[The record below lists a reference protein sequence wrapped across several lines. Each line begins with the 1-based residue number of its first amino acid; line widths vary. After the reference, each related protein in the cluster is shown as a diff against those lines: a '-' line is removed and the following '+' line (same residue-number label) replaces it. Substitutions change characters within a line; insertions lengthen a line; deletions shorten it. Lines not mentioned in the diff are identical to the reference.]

1 MWVLEAQPSG
11 STDERSLAAQQ
22 VKHYLP
28 AGLHVVGRTQAIGQS
43 CIVVDEDKSISR
55 QHATVTVDYTSPL
68 IRVKDM
74 GRYGTLVNKQELKG
88 GEANLTE
95 GDLLQFGHKSSFR
108 LRRWHCGIAAM
119 QRYILPQQSLLQLG
133 EELQTQLLP
142 ACLCLHS
149 CKDMQAKTCR
159 HTLAAMQAKFC

>member
-68 IRVKDM
+68 FGVK
-74 GRYGTLVNKQELKG
+74 GN
-88 GEANLTE
+88 
-95 GDLLQFGHKSSFR
+95 SSCKIKCVSQKPSCNR
-108 LRRWHCGIAAM
+108 SAYHTV
-119 QRYILPQQSLLQLG
+119 
-133 EELQTQLLP
+133 LQTWDAMELL
-142 ACLCLHS
+142 S
-149 CKDMQAKTCR
+149 INRSSKEEKR
-159 HTLAAMQAKFC
+159 I

>member
-55 QHATVTVDYTSPL
+55 QHATVTVDYTSAL
-68 IRVKDM
+68 CRVKGNPSCKIKCVSQKPSCNRSAYHM
-74 GRYGTLVNKQELKG
+74 V
-88 GEANLTE
+88 
-95 GDLLQFGHKSSFR
+95 
-108 LRRWHCGIAAM
+108 
-119 QRYILPQQSLLQLG
+119 
-133 EELQTQLLP
+133 LQTWD
-142 ACLCLHS
+142 AMDS
-149 CKDMQAKTCR
+149 CQ
-159 HTLAAMQAKFC
+159 